1 MRHKNIAA
9 LIAGNLDHKPTAD
22 QSEAIAKVSEYVAEN
37 VNDSIFLLTGY
48 AGTGKTSLI
57 SAIVGTLDSLRIR
70 SVLLAPTGRAAKV
83 LSSYSGKIALTIHKK
98 IYRQKSSKDGVGT
111 FSLDRNLH
119 KETYFIVDEASMIAN
134 SSADASVFGSGQL
147 LDDLVEYVYSGTGCK
162 LILVGDPAQLPP
174 VGSETSPALSLPA
187 ISSYGFGIVS
197 CELREVVRQAV
208 SSGILMN
215 ATGIRTTIQ
224 GGRAENPRL
233 VTNDYE
239 DVVRISGEILIDE
252 LQAAYDKTGIE
263 DTVVVVN
270 SNKLANKYNQGI
282 RSRIFF
288 REEEI
293 GSGDLLMIVKNNYFW
308 LTEDDD
314 TAEAAGFIANGDIAQ
329 VKKIRKYEERYG
341 FRFADLTLSFPDYKM
356 ELEVKVILDTLHYD
370 SPSMP
375 ADKNRELY
383 FAILEDYAS
392 IKSKRKQFEAIRN
405 DPFYNAL
412 QIKFAYAVTC
422 HKAQGGQWR
431 RVFIDQGMF
440 NRQEATIEYLRWF
453 YTAVTR
459 ATEKLYLVNFSE
471 SFFSEKG

>member
-1 MRHKNIAA
+1 MRQKNIAT
-9 LIAGNLDHKPTAD
+9 LIAASLDHKPTAD

-57 SAIVGTLDSLRIR
+57 SAIVGSLDSLRIK

-83 LSSYSGKIALTIHKK
+83 LASYSGKPAYTIHKK
-98 IYRQKSSKDGVGT
+98 IYRQKSSKDGIGT
-111 FSLDRNLH
+111 FKLDRNLH
-119 KETYFIVDEASMIAN
+119 KETYFIIDEASMIAN
-134 SSADASVFGSGQL
+134 SSSDSSVFGSGQL
-147 LDDLVEYVYSGTGCK
+147 LDDLVEYVYAGIGCK

-174 VGSETSPALSLPA
+174 VGSDTSPALYIPA
-187 ISSYGFGIVS
+187 VASYGFGIVS
-197 CELREVVRQAV
+197 CELKEVVRQAV

-215 ATGIRTTIQ
+215 ATAIRTLIL
-224 GGRAENPRL
+224 GGATLQPEM
-233 VTNDYE
+233 VTAGFSDVKRITGE
-239 DVVRISGEILIDE
+239 DLIDH
-252 LQAAYDKTGIE
+252 LQEAYDSTGIE
-263 DTVVVVN
+263 ETVVVVN

-282 RSRIFF
+282 RTRIFF

-293 GSGDLLMIVKNNYFW
+293 GAGDLLMVVKNNYYW
-308 LTEDDD
+308 LPEED
-314 TAEAAGFIANGDIAQ
+314 EAAGFIANGDIAQ

-341 FRFADLTLSFPDYKM
+341 FRFADLTLSFPDYN
-356 ELEVKVILDTLHYD
+356 LEIDAKVMLDTLHYD

-383 FAILEDYAS
+383 FAILEDYQS
-392 IKSKRKQFEAIRN
+392 IKSKRKQFEAIRE

-422 HKAQGGQWR
+422 HKAQGGQWK

-440 NRQEATIEYLRWF
+440 NRQDTTVEYLRWF
-453 YTAVTR
+453 YTAITR
-459 ATEKLYLVNFSE
+459 STEKLYLVNFPDKFFKETSE
-471 SFFSEKG
+471 